1 MVSRCREDRKQ
12 VGRQPSVLDMFGEA
26 VGDLE
31 IILDHHMG
39 GLTLLGGKSS
49 KWSKV

>member
-1 MVSRCREDRKQ
+1 MGSRCREDKKQ
-12 VGRQPSVLDMFGEA
+12 VGRQPSVLNMLDEA

-31 IILDHHMG
+31 IILDHHKG
-39 GLTLLGGKSS
+39 GLTLLEGKSS

>member
-12 VGRQPSVLDMFGEA
+12 VGRQPCVLDMLDKA

-31 IILDHHMG
+31 IILDHHKG